1 MNFHKVAFGKCLLW
15 IKLITIIISFVIRN
29 LFYGDYV
36 MVSKNWEEVVSKLEN
51 YDLNN
56 LLNQEF
62 IDDLNEIID
71 INEDISCVNIS
82 LIVRGDV
89 VEIENNNV
97 KEININCDNI
107 VDTII
112 KTIYLNTDYKQDEI
126 KEIIE
131 KYGKLD

>member
-1 MNFHKVAFGKCLLW
+1 
-15 IKLITIIISFVIRN
+15 
-29 LFYGDYV
+29 
-36 MVSKNWEEVVSKLEN
+36 MVSKNWEEVVSRLEN

-56 LLNQEF
+56 LLNQDF

-71 INEDISCVNIS
+71 VDEAISCINIS

-89 VEIENNNV
+89 VNLKNNNV
-97 KEININCDNI
+97 KGINISCDNL
-107 VDTII
+107 VDTIV
-112 KTIYLNTDYKQDEI
+112 KTIYLNTEYKQGEI